1 MTPAAP
7 GHACAITASCSQ
19 MPGRRSFAQRQRQ
32 PPHPEGWTHSE
43 RAFQKCVLSVKC
55 TVYAHLHYVSIYR
68 GFTMSSSSMS
78 IPDDGPCAART
89 VPAQPDHQGGSA
101 LVAHSR
107 RYFGLGRLVVPSS
120 ST

>member
-1 MTPAAP
+1 MTPAAL
-7 GHACAITASCSQ
+7 GHAFAITASCRQ

-43 RAFQKCVLSVKC
+43 RAFHQLVKMHTYIC
-55 TVYAHLHYVSIYR
+55 NYVSIYR